1 VKVSFDSNHRP
12 EPITEQTALDQLIEM
27 EIEAGIDTDDTDDDP
42 KGQDILALRSI
53 PPDALLVLLRFIIS
67 KTSSR
72 KRWRVAQL
80 KLCTL
85 AHAANMQTVGD
96 KSLTD
101 LAQELGCTRSLLS
114 LYSTRLADQLGLSQ
128 VRGGKCRASRD
139 IYRSNALLSHQKRGN
154 TLSTK
159 EKQPRQFSIME

>member
-1 VKVSFDSNHRP
+1 MKSAWTLNSDRP
-12 EPITEQTALDQLIEM
+12 EPVDERTPLDQLIEM
-27 EIEAGIDTDDTDDDP
+27 EIEAGIDTEDQEGSDV
-42 KGQDILALRSI
+42 DILALKSI

-80 KLCTL
+80 KLATL
-85 AHAANMQTVGD
+85 AHAAAMQGIGE
-96 KSLTD
+96 KSLTE
-101 LAQELGCTRSLLS
+101 LAAELGCTRSLLS

-128 VRGGKCRASRD
+128 VRGGKCRSSRET
-139 IYRSNALLSHQKRGN
+139 YRKNALLSHQKRGN

-159 EKQPRQFSIME
+159 EKRASHFSHVE